1 MSIIGQVESV
11 WRYPVKSMRGEELPA
26 IFAGYSGVY
35 GDRLYAF
42 KSSAAPAGFPFFTG
56 RERHEML
63 LYRPR
68 FRHPDRA
75 AVPPNLEEALR
86 TLEHAEKSGNRTRN
100 EASTDLR
107 FVISEA
113 KHIIRSI
120 NATHQ
125 LLSTKLPNYEP
136 YQRAKK

>member
-1 MSIIGQVESV
+1 MPSNG
-11 WRYPVKSMRGEELPA
+11 L
-26 IFAGYSGVY
+26 AG
-35 GDRLYAF
+35 RLLA
-42 KSSAAPAGFPFFTG
+42 
-56 RERHEML
+56 
-63 LYRPR
+63 
-68 FRHPDRA
+68 RA
-75 AVPPNLEEALR
+75 ARHNAERLARRFIAGSNLEEALR

-113 KHIIRSI
+113 KHIIRNI
-120 NATHQ
+120 NAMHH